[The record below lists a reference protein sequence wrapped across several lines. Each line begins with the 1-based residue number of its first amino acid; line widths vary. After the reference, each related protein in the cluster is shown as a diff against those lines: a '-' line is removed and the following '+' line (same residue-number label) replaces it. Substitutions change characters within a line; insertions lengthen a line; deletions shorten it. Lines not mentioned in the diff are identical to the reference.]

1 MTETTSR
8 PNEDDP
14 SPIADEAPARR
25 VQPLNHPIIL
35 SHGTLECRNLANSRR
50 FYEEFLGLDCVR
62 HSKRSLKIRM
72 GGYWAIVCLERGD
85 HVQPL
90 RIGNH
95 WGLDL
100 ESREAVQR
108 AHALAV
114 EHKEKYGIQKITK
127 LTDDTDTYQFYF
139 MDLDG
144 NWWEFQYAGEGQRE
158 GHGRND
164 MHFARGD
171 VVAMS

>member
-1 MTETTSR
+1 MTDATPSGDAVSTLANDTPASR
-8 PNEDDP
+8 
-14 SPIADEAPARR
+14 I
-25 VQPLNHPIIL
+25 QPLNQPIIL

-50 FYEEFLGLDCVR
+50 FYEEFLGFECVR
-62 HSKRSLKIRM
+62 HSKRSLKIRK

-100 ESREAVQR
+100 DSREAVQR
-108 AHALAV
+108 AHALAT

-127 LTDDTDTYQFYF
+127 VTDDTDTYQPLFHGPRWQ
-139 MDLDG
+139 LVG
-144 NWWEFQYAGEGQRE
+144 IPICGRGPARS

-164 MHFARGD
+164 FHFERGD
-171 VVAMS
+171 VVPMS

>member
-1 MTETTSR
+1 MTEGTPRSDADGHSTTAS
-8 PNEDDP
+8 DT
-14 SPIADEAPARR
+14 PAARLAALN
-25 VQPLNHPIIL
+25 QPMIL
-35 SHGTLECRNLANSRR
+35 SHGTLECRNLAASRR
-50 FYEEFLGLDCVR
+50 FYEEFLGLECVR
-62 HSKRSLKIRM
+62 HSKRSLKIRK
-72 GGYWAIVCLERGD
+72 GGYWCIVCLERGD

-100 ESREAVQR
+100 GSREAVQR
-108 AHALAV
+108 AYALAN

-127 LTDDTDTYQFYF
+127 ITDDTDTYQFYF

-144 NWWEFQYAGEGQRE
+144 NWWEFQYAGEGQLE

-164 MHFARGD
+164 IHFERGD
-171 VVAMS
+171 VVPM